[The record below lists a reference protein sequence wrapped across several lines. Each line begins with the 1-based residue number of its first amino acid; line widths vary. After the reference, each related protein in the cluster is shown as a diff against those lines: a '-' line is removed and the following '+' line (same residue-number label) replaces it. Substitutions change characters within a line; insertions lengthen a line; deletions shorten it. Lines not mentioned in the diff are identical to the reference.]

1 MKGGYFLNRKPVA
14 PPDLG
19 PMLNNIYSKRTE
31 DKILYI
37 KADQSLDYG
46 VVLDAM
52 DVASRNGVRVS
63 AMVTDQRPGT
73 VSKVAEDNILKNVG
87 ALDQG
92 GAK

>member
-1 MKGGYFLNRKPVA
+1 
-14 PPDLG
+14 
-19 PMLNNIYSKRTE
+19 MLNNIYSKRTE